1 MKILVNCTNF
11 VILEMNEVNIYF
23 SSHYLRENMVKA
35 VLDHLHG
42 IAEVP
47 KFSIQIRTF
56 EMDWFSHMPNSVC
69 MTSLLKCFMLP
80 EIW

>member
-1 MKILVNCTNF
+1 
-11 VILEMNEVNIYF
+11 
-23 SSHYLRENMVKA
+23 MVKA

-47 KFSIQIRTF
+47 KFSIQIRMF
-56 EMDWFSHMPNSVC
+56 EIEWFSHMPNSVC